1 MGVQLIFY
9 LFTIMLTLLLMDM
22 VAGPAPQKRSPGR
35 ARTLVLIMFGLAQV
49 TATSSARADFKVR
62 SPIVT
67 YREFEFEHN
76 GSVTLD
82 RKDELNRD
90 QSYTYSLGLG
100 VLYFWK
106 IELEGE
112 TESPPGS
119 TLTYEATTVE
129 NYFQLTPQGKYW
141 ADFGFFFEYSHG
153 AQNGSTNDVVFG
165 PMVQKE
171 TTGLGKYDLLH
182 TLNVFFER
190 EVGSHSTNRTGFL
203 TAWQSRVLLDPLFEP
218 GFEIYG
224 GIEDLRRAGKLN
236 DQQYNVG
243 PMFAGSYSLAPY
255 GTLRYELGYLCGLT
269 SSFPRGVI
277 RWRFEYEISF

>member
-1 MGVQLIFY
+1 MFCIVKIVLAG
-9 LFTIMLTLLLMDM
+9 LLMGA
-22 VAGPAPQKRSPGR
+22 VAGPARQKRSPSPG
-35 ARTLVLIMFGLAQV
+35 RTLVLILFLAGLVQV
-49 TATSSARADFKVR
+49 MGASSARADFKVR

-82 RKDELNRD
+82 HKPESNRD

-100 VLYFWK
+100 VLPFWK

-112 TESPPGS
+112 TEAPPGG

-141 ADFGFFFEYSHG
+141 ADLGFFFEYSHG
-153 AQNGSTNDVVFG
+153 AQNGSTNDVAFG

-171 TTGLGKYDLLH
+171 TSGFGKYDLLH

-190 EVGSHSTNRTGFL
+190 EVGSHSTNRTGLL
-203 TAWQSRVLLDPLFEP
+203 TAWQSRMLLDPLFEP

-224 GIEDLRRAGKLN
+224 SIEDLGHAGKLN

-255 GTLRYELGYLCGLT
+255 GKLRYEFGYLFGTT
-269 SSFPRGVI
+269 SNTPRGVI